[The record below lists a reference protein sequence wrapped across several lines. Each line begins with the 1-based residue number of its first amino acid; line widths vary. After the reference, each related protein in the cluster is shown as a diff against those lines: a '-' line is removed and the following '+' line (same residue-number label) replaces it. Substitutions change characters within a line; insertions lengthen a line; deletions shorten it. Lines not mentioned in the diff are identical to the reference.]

1 MKLVLK
7 HQLNKP
13 VELPINYNYILQ
25 SIIYKCICNDNDV
38 STSLDNSGYQ
48 NGKRQYKLF
57 QFSNIKGHYRI
68 KKETKSIIFD
78 DDMTWEIR
86 SVDNELL
93 NIIADSITR
102 KGIRFDNQEVE
113 KTEVTMVN
121 CDILCDIIKIKM
133 DTPICVYSTLQEK
146 NNWVEYYSPCDVEF
160 AEQVNDNFRR
170 KYKAY
175 TGCEAE
181 SDVIIELI
189 KCSPKDR
196 IVTRYKGKVI
206 SGWKGLYM
214 LKGKPEYLN
223 FLYHTGLGARN
234 SQGFGMFSVL

>member
-38 STSLDNSGYQ
+38 STSLHNSGYQ

-121 CDILCDIIKIKM
+121 CDILCDMIKIKM
-133 DTPICVYSTLQEK
+133 DTPICVYSTSQEK
-146 NNWVEYYSPCDVEF
+146 DNWVEYYSPYDTEF

-175 TGCEAE
+175 TGREAD
-181 SDVIIELI
+181 SDVTIELI
-189 KCSPKDR
+189 KCSPKDK
-196 IVTRYKGKVI
+196 IVTRYKGKVL

-223 FLYHTGLGARN
+223 FLYHTGLGAKN
-234 SQGFGMFSVL
+234 SQGFGMFSEL